1 MAIPVFKPDFFIF
14 FYDKELGRIERNFMI
29 KFLFYHTSLT
39 DRILLSDCPY
49 FLKYW
54 AIYVLQLF
62 ASQFVE
68 S

>member
-1 MAIPVFKPDFFIF
+1 
-14 FYDKELGRIERNFMI
+14 MI
-29 KFLFYHTSLT
+29 KFLFYYTSLT
-39 DRILLSDCPY
+39 DQILLSDCPY

-62 ASQFVE
+62 ASQVVA